1 MFCFMLFLR
10 RSRAASKVPF
20 LMSWFSDIKLKRFAG
35 LPPADLQLDRE
46 RLARLES
53 DRTEDRS
60 SMQSQESR
68 ITQLEQ
74 SLIYQNVELQT
85 HNSRIA
91 VLKSNKSSD
100 QGVLNHTA
108 RLLQLEA
115 NMDELNS
122 TLTRFKGICSAK
134 KKHRFGNFFHFNVVF
149 VQKFG
154 NLKQN

>member
-1 MFCFMLFLR
+1 
-10 RSRAASKVPF
+10 
-20 LMSWFSDIKLKRFAG
+20 MSWCINIKLKRFAG

-68 ITQLEQ
+68 LTQLEQ

-91 VLKSNKSSD
+91 VLLESNKSSD

-108 RLLQLEA
+108 RLIQLEA

-134 KKHRFGNFFHFNVVF
+134 KKHRFCIFFSF
-149 VQKFG
+149 
-154 NLKQN
+154 